1 MSNEKII
8 NQLLLFENLYQHT
21 KKLTVLSICS
31 GQKAILKILQ
41 SDWLRT
47 FWLIYQEKDF
57 SQIWDLC
64 RNTANNRNFIIDKL
78 RQKLI
83 SKFFF
88 QFKKPYL
95 WPIFP
100 IFGAKRVFPKNVT
113 HIFIRVFSTMP
124 KFRKK

>member
-8 NQLLLFENLYQHT
+8 NQLILFENLYQHA
-21 KKLTVLSICS
+21 KNVAVLSICS

-64 RNTANNRNFIIDKL
+64 RNTGNNRNFIIDKL
-78 RQKLI
+78 RQKLM
-83 SKFFF
+83 SEFFF

-95 WPIFP
+95 WPILP
-100 IFGAKRVFPKNVT
+100 IFGAKRVFQKMSRT
-113 HIFIRVFSTMP
+113 TS
-124 KFRKK
+124 